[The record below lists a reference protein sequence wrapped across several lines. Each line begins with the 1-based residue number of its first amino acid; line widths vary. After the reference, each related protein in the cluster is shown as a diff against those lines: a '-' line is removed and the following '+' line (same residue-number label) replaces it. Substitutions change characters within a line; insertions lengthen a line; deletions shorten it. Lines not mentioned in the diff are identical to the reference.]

1 MRASRGRAMATGRPG
16 AWRLVLTALAFLVG
30 AVAADTTAPNFY
42 AGYPALGN
50 ITGSSFTLTVKA
62 RPPPRDVPPPRR
74 PLPGDDENG
83 GSEES
88 PQRASGRPPLP
99 PLTFA
104 RPPPPKRSR
113 PPPFRP
119 VPAPPRR

>member
-62 RPPPRDVPPPRR
+62 RPPHATSRPLDVPSPGMMKTADRKN
-74 PLPGDDENG
+74 LPN
-83 GSEES
+83 
-88 PQRASGRPPLP
+88 GRPGALP
-99 PLTFA
+99 
-104 RPPPPKRSR
+104 SR
-113 PPPFRP
+113 R
-119 VPAPPRR
+119 

>member
-16 AWRLVLTALAFLVG
+16 AWRLVLTALAFLIG

-62 RPPPRDVPPPRR
+62 RSPHATSRPLDVPSPGMMKTADRKN
-74 PLPGDDENG
+74 LPN
-83 GSEES
+83 
-88 PQRASGRPPLP
+88 GRPGALP
-99 PLTFA
+99 
-104 RPPPPKRSR
+104 SR
-113 PPPFRP
+113 R
-119 VPAPPRR
+119 